1 MLVKDLIKNLKQLK
15 PDDEIWASWVSRD
28 DIEQEFANF
37 EFEDSNGNLIDTDK
51 YVTNDVIT
59 EVTSSLTDDDYLW
72 ERFSETLR
80 ETCQEVLERLINS
93 VNEAEEDTD
102 LWDTDET
109 NA

>member
-72 ERFSETLR
+72 ERFSETLKIGR
-80 ETCQEVLERLINS
+80 AHV
-93 VNEAEEDTD
+93 
-102 LWDTDET
+102 
-109 NA
+109 